1 MQPSPDTRVGIV
13 DDIRAQPAAAD
24 FASLSV
30 ALQALRQSRR
40 HGAVKRCCL
49 VVTTHARPDALACV
63 LEAVAAQSSPPDELV
78 IAEDGM
84 DPETAQVVGRHVA
97 AARYPVRHL
106 RQPHAG
112 FRAGRIRNAAIARTD
127 CDYVVLL
134 DGDMV
139 VHPQFLADHRASAR
153 PGYWTQGVRIRLDA
167 GATAP
172 ADRPPRHAAGALV
185 ARPRSRAS
193 RLCAALRPRWPVR
206 CDCRPTRCVAVKGC
220 NQGFWRR
227 DLIAANGFD
236 ESMSGWGSEDKEL
249 CARLGN
255 AGVRRQTL
263 LFAAVAWHLDHPP
276 ASRATRRATA
286 PDGTRPCGRGR
297 TRCDAGIDASPATAE
312 PRDFPVW
319 RGGRGP
325 LL

>member
-1 MQPSPDTRVGIV
+1 
-13 DDIRAQPAAAD
+13 
-24 FASLSV
+24 
-30 ALQALRQSRR
+30 
-40 HGAVKRCCL
+40 VKRCCL

-84 DPETAQVVGRHVA
+84 DPETAQVVGRHEA
-97 AARYPVRHL
+97 AAPYAVRHL

-112 FRAGRIRNAAIARTD
+112 FRAGRIRNAAIARTG
-127 CDYVVLL
+127 CEYVVLL

-153 PGYWTQGVRIRLDA
+153 PGYWSQGVRIRLDA
-167 GATAP
+167 GATRRLIARPGRLPGPWSRGLGLARRAYALRSP
-172 ADRPPRHAAGALV
+172 ALAGAL
-185 ARPRSRAS
+185 
-193 RLCAALRPRWPVR
+193 RLPANAL
-206 CDCRPTRCVAVKGC
+206 VAVKAC

-255 AGVRRQTL
+255 AGVQRQTL

-276 ASRATRRATA
+276 ASRVHAGENRARWHETVR
-286 PDGTRPCGRGR
+286 TGR
-297 TRCDAGIDASPATAE
+297 TRCEAGIDTHLD
-312 PRDFPVW
+312 R
-319 RGGRGP
+319 
-325 LL
+325 